1 MRKKRGFLRKAMAM
15 VDRYHKAMGRLAIGL
30 IACGLVALAVV
41 WIVNMM
47 SKEEESIVLEDT
59 LSIIED
65 VRPRGEIYVCSS
77 LIEDYAVRR
86 VKEKNLLM
94 TDKEH
99 LCVQTMVQKCSYVI
113 DLDKVEYEAVDSMK
127 MVRVKMPKPEY
138 VASTQGT
145 SFMSDDSN
153 FWATRMQSTNGMKQQ
168 VEAKI
173 RRSFD
178 TAENRRK
185 AERYAEDAIS
195 EVLRQLGFEVEFVRT
210 IETNRN

>member
-1 MRKKRGFLRKAMAM
+1 M
-15 VDRYHKAMGRLAIGL
+15 VSMYRRAINRLILGL
-30 IACGLVALAVV
+30 IVCVLVALAAVWVV
-41 WIVNMM
+41 NLM
-47 SKEEESIVLEDT
+47 SKEEEGIVLEDT

-86 VKEKNLLM
+86 EKEKNLLM
-94 TDKEH
+94 ADKEH
-99 LCVQTMVQKCSYVI
+99 VCVQTMVQKCSYVV
-113 DLDKVEYEAVDSMK
+113 DLDKVEYEAVDSTRV
-127 MVRVKMPKPEY
+127 VRVKMPKPEY

-153 FWATRMQSTNGMKQQ
+153 YWATRMRSTNGMKRE

-185 AERYAEDAIS
+185 AERYAEDAVR

-210 IETNRN
+210 LETNRN

>member
-1 MRKKRGFLRKAMAM
+1 MKDFLSKIVAMAGM
-15 VDRYHKAMGRLAIGL
+15 YRRAISRLILGL
-30 IACGLVALAVV
+30 IVCVLVALAAVWVV
-41 WIVNMM
+41 NLM
-47 SKEEESIVLEDT
+47 SKEEEGIVLEDT

-86 VKEKNLLM
+86 EKEKNLLM
-94 TDKEH
+94 ADKEH
-99 LCVQTMVQKCSYVI
+99 VCVQTMVQKCSYVV
-113 DLDKVEYEAVDSMK
+113 DLDKVEYEAVDSTR

-153 FWATRMQSTNGMKQQ
+153 YWATRMRSTNGMKRE

-185 AERYAEDAIS
+185 AERYAEDAVR

-210 IETNRN
+210 LETNRN

>member
-1 MRKKRGFLRKAMAM
+1 MRKMKEFISKIVAM
-15 VDRYHKAMGRLAIGL
+15 VGRYRRAMNRLIVGL
-30 IACGLVALAVV
+30 VVCGLLALIVV
-41 WIVNMM
+41 WVVNLM
-47 SKEEESIVLEDT
+47 SGEKEELVLEDT
-59 LSIIED
+59 MSIIEE
-65 VRPRGEIYVCSS
+65 VMPRGEIYVCSS

-86 VKEKNLLM
+86 EKEKTLLL
-94 TDKEH
+94 TEKEH
-99 LCVQTMVQKCSYVI
+99 VCVQTMVQKCSYVV
-113 DLDKVEYEAVDSMK
+113 DLDKVEYEVVDSTR
-127 MVRVKMPKPEY
+127 MVRVKMPKPQY

-153 FWATRMQSTNGMKQQ
+153 YWAKRMPSANGMKRE

-185 AERYAEDAIS
+185 AERYAEDAVS

-210 IETNRN
+210 LEMNRN